1 MTDFKSRS
9 WIQNELRE
17 GFVALG
23 QGRLKDASACC
34 ERLLAQQPRLVQ
46 AHFLVGLVA
55 LELKDRKTAVS
66 AFGSVTKLKPDHVAA
81 WAQLAR
87 LFMTDGQVARADA
100 ALDEAVKHDTD
111 DPIVND
117 LVAIVYALMGDHVE
131 ATKYH
136 RKAKEQNPDHIPFTV
151 NYANSLVYHG
161 RTAEATSLLESVLD
175 REPLNPQ
182 AHWILATSRKAVDDS
197 HIHAMTAALPMHQK
211 NDRGLAFLHYAIGK
225 EYEDLE
231 LWPQAF
237 DGFSAGAAAR
247 RKTVEYD
254 EASEVA
260 FFEALENRLTN
271 EWFDDGRAG
280 YDTHAPIFVLGQP
293 RTGTTLI
300 ERIITSHSEVH
311 SAGEL
316 QQFGFAVRRL
326 SKFQEPKRF
335 SAELLSHALDVDPF
349 KLGEMYMKSG
359 KKLHGDT
366 PRFVDK
372 LPTNFVY
379 IPLILK
385 ALPNARIVHL
395 VRQPMDAS
403 FASFKQLFADAYLHS
418 YQQDEMARH
427 HVRYLK
433 LMDIWRERFPGK
445 IIDVSYEATASNV
458 EPHARQLIAQLE
470 LPWEDQCLKFHEQK
484 TAVSTASAAQV
495 REPAHTRSIDR
506 WRRYE
511 EQLSPMRS
519 VFDAHGIE
527 VG

>member
-1 MTDFKSRS
+1 MTAFKSRS
-9 WIQNELRE
+9 WVQNELRE
-17 GFVALG
+17 GFLALG
-23 QGRLKDASACC
+23 QRRLKDASACC
-34 ERLLAQQPRLVQ
+34 KRVLAEQPRLVQ

-100 ALDEAVKHDTD
+100 ALDEAIKHESD

-136 RKAKEQNPDHIPFTV
+136 RRAKEQNPDHIPFTV

-161 RTAEATSLLESVLD
+161 RTDEAASLLESVLE
-175 REPLNPQ
+175 REPFNPQ
-182 AHWILATSRKAVDDS
+182 AHWILASCRKAVDES
-197 HIHAMTAALPMHQK
+197 HIAAMRLALPKQGS

-231 LWPQAF
+231 SWPEAF
-237 DGFSAGAAAR
+237 EGFKVGAAAR

-254 EASEVA
+254 EAAEIA
-260 FFEALENRLTN
+260 FFDALEQSVTR
-271 EWFDDGRAG
+271 EWFNDGRVG
-280 YDTHAPIFVLGQP
+280 FETDAPIFVLGQP

-300 ERIITSHSEVH
+300 ERIITSHSAVH

-316 QQFGFAVRRL
+316 QQFGFAIRRL

-335 SAELLSHALDVDPF
+335 SAELLHHALQVDPMR
-349 KLGEMYMKSG
+349 LGEMYMTSG

-385 ALPNARIVHL
+385 ALPHARIVHL
-395 VRQPMDAS
+395 VRNPMDAC

-427 HVRYLK
+427 HLRYLR
-433 LMDIWRERFPGK
+433 LMDTWRERFPGR
-445 IIDVSYEATASNV
+445 IIDVSYEDTARDL
-458 EPHARQLIAQLE
+458 EPNARALIAQLG
-470 LPWEDQCLKFHEQK
+470 LPWEDACLRFHEQK

-495 REPAHTRSIDR
+495 REPAHTRSIGR
-506 WRRYE
+506 WKRYAG
-511 EQLSPMRS
+511 QLGDMRAE
-519 VFDAHGIE
+519 FDANS
-527 VG
+527 VPVD